1 MNLARWG
8 VILCVASASW
18 SLTGCANDRARS
30 DGGAAVDASLMAYL
44 SEARALHHQAN
55 VREDMGDLPGARA
68 VLQRLVDA
76 RTPGPTAPPPEVEEV
91 LADAYARLGELALKQ
106 NDLDGAQAAIAKGLE
121 HAPGVSYFRG
131 HLLEVSGLVEEAR
144 SHHLADAGKLEEA
157 THARERAITLLEEV
171 VKIQE
176 QVIERSLGGAEAGVT
191 PRKGP

>member
-1 MNLARWG
+1 MNLRRWG
-8 VILCVASASW
+8 IALAIASLA
-18 SLTGCANDRARS
+18 GCANERARS

-68 VLQRLVDA
+68 VLQRLVEA
-76 RTPGPTAPPPEVEEV
+76 RTPSPATPPPEVEEV

-106 NDLDGAQAAIAKGLE
+106 NDLDGAQGAIAKGLE

-144 SHHLADAGKLEEA
+144 SHALADAGKLAEA

-171 VKIQE
+171 VTIQE
-176 QVIERSLGGAEAGVT
+176 QVIERSLGGAEAGVG